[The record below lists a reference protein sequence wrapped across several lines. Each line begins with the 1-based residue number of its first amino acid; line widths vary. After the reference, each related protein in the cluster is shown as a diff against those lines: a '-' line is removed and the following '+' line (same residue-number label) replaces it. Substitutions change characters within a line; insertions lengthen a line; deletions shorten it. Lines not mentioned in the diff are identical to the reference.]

1 MPRKRLPGAIMKKS
15 VVILLVLVAVIVLV
29 SPGIVGR
36 IAENN
41 MDASLRWAESER
53 PGMLISTE
61 SFERGWFTSAGQH
74 RVEFDDASLKELMR
88 EFVAGGDSSA
98 TPAVVI
104 NTRVD
109 HGLVPVTSLAR
120 DAGTLVPEL
129 ASAVSTFRLDP
140 GNGELIELPGSLY
153 TDFTLTGA
161 SVSRLKLEKGNF
173 AGTDGTLSWQG
184 ADVEFTTRLATG
196 AVAIR
201 GSIDPFEFGSDEV
214 TMRFGRIDIDID
226 QRRSGFGFNVG
237 PGAFT
242 LDGVSINDGA
252 QTMTL
257 GRMSASGD
265 SRIVD
270 ERVHGNL
277 AFAMQ
282 DIDVPEFG
290 AVSLDID
297 ATMERIDARSL
308 GILIRA
314 MQQAQAADDPEA
326 AFQMLMPGLQ
336 PDLQALAAAGAGIHF
351 NRFNISLPQGLVE
364 SSLRID
370 IDETDAGSAFH
381 WPAVLLATKADI
393 SLRVPAE
400 VFDLLTAMNPQMGS
414 LIAMGIV
421 QKDGDDYVMDAKY
434 AEGLVNVNGA
444 PMPLPIPGM

>member
-1 MPRKRLPGAIMKKS
+1 MPGKSLPGANMKKS
-15 VVILLVLVAVIVLV
+15 VVILLVLVAVIVLI

-53 PGMLISTE
+53 PGMAISTE

-74 RVEFDDASLKELMR
+74 RVEFDDASLKALMR
-88 EFVAGGDSSA
+88 DYVAGGDSGQ
-98 TPAVVI
+98 TPAVII
-104 NTRVD
+104 NTRID

-140 GNGELIELPGSLY
+140 GNGDLIELPGTLY

-161 SVSRLKLEKGNF
+161 SVSRLQLEKGSF
-173 AGTDGTLSWQG
+173 EGPGGTLSWQG
-184 ADVEFTTRLATG
+184 ADVELTTRLATG
-196 AVAIR
+196 AVAVK
-201 GSIDPFEFGSDEV
+201 GNIDPFELGSDDV
-214 TMRFGRIDIDID
+214 TMRFGRIDIDVD

-242 LDGVSINDGA
+242 LDGVTVNDGA
-252 QTMTL
+252 QTITL

-270 ERVHGNL
+270 ERVDGNVS
-277 AFAMQ
+277 FAMQ
-282 DIDVPEFG
+282 DIDVPDFG
-290 AVSLDID
+290 AVSVDIE
-297 ATMERIDARSL
+297 AIMERIDARSL
-308 GILIRA
+308 GVLIRA
-314 MQQAQAADDPEA
+314 MQQAQTADDPEA
-326 AFQMLMPGLQ
+326 AFQMAMPGLQ
-336 PDLQALAAAGAGIHF
+336 SDLQTLAAAGARLHF

-364 SSLRID
+364 SSIRID
-370 IDETDAGSAFH
+370 IDETDAGSAFN
-381 WPAVLLATKADI
+381 WPAVLLATKADV
-393 SLRVPAE
+393 SLRVPAQ

-421 QKDGDDYVMDAKY
+421 QKDGDDYVMDAQY